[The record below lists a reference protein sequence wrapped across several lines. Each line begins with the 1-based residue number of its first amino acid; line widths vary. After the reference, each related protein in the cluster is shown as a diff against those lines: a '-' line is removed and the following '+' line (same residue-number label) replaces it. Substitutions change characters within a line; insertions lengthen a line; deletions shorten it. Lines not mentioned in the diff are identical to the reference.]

1 MGQRRLTTPQN
12 DDATKRPMVAKQKS
26 NNTVLNATTT
36 RKGEV
41 FRAQRRISDN
51 VNAQASQHVIN
62 IPVNKSIYNG
72 YGGQQFSLS
81 MQPKRPRAPRPTLK
95 VIPIGGVG
103 EMGIGKNMTAL
114 EYDNEIVIVDMGFLI
129 HDVDYPGIN

>member
-1 MGQRRLTTPQN
+1 MGQRRLATPKA
-12 DDATKRPMVAKQKS
+12 DDVSKRPMAAKQKS
-26 NNTVLNATTT
+26 NNTVLNDTTT

-72 YGGQQFSLS
+72 YEGQQFSMA
-81 MQPKRPRAPRPTLK
+81 MQPKKPRAPRPTLK

-103 EMGIGKNMTAL
+103 EMGIGKSMTAV
-114 EYDNEIVIVDMGFLI
+114 EYDNEIIIVDMGFLFPGA
-129 HDVDYPGIN
+129 DYP